1 MTKNQQHEI
10 QGTFRKEQRRL
21 YDFIRK
27 RIANEEDA
35 EDIVQDVFYDFIELY
50 QLFQPVEQAAAWL
63 FRAARN
69 KIIDFYRKKKP
80 QSLEKMLGNS
90 EEDEGN
96 YYLLDAIMPYSE
108 EGADAEMMQEAIM
121 EAVMLA
127 LEEIPQEQAEVF
139 IAHEI
144 DDKSFKEISE
154 ETGISVNTLLSRKR
168 YAILALREKLKGL
181 YQAFINN

>member
-1 MTKNQQHEI
+1 MTQNQQNEI
-10 QGTFRKEQRRL
+10 QSTFRKERRRL
-21 YDFIRK
+21 LDFIRR
-27 RIANEEDA
+27 RIEKVEDA
-35 EDIVQDVFYDFIELY
+35 EDIVQEVFSDFVELY

-80 QSLEKMLGNS
+80 QSLDKMQANS
-90 EEDEGN
+90 DEEEGN
-96 YYLLDAIMPYSE
+96 YYLLDAILPYSE
-108 EGADAEMMQEAIM
+108 EEAETEMMQDAIM

-127 LEEIPQEQAEVF
+127 LSEIPKEQAEVF

-144 DDKSFKEISE
+144 EDKSFKEISDE
-154 ETGISVNTLLSRKR
+154 KDIPVNTLLSRKR

-181 YQAFINN
+181 YQVILNS